1 MAQTPEEAKYLQEIH
16 SHANL
21 LDIPTR
27 FISKSEHLTQEPEV
41 LAREAILE
49 SPSTGILDSHGLMLY
64 LLTQFEDCGGDLALN
79 TSVTA
84 ISARQSGGYEIT
96 FRSGD
101 GEESM
106 IEAGVVV
113 NSAGLYACQVA
124 NMLLPEGE
132 RQVMA
137 YYAKGNYFSYSAGFP
152 KPKRLIYPCPKKN
165 FAGSVPENTR
175 KQLVFLSSLT
185 TSEKQFVSCLS
196 LFENTTKQFLSF
208 PSFPLSAEN
217 HLPFSLLY

>member
-16 SHANL
+16 SHATL

-27 FISKSEHLTQEPEV
+27 FIPKSEHLTQEPEV

-64 LLTQFEDCGGDLALN
+64 LLSQFEDRGGDLALN

-84 ISARQSGGYEIT
+84 ISARRAGGYEIT

-101 GEESM
+101 GEESV
-106 IEAGVVV
+106 IDTGVVV
-113 NSAGLYACQVA
+113 NSAGLYACQVS

-132 RQVMA
+132 RQFVP

-165 FAGSVPENTR
+165 FAGS
-175 KQLVFLSSLT
+175 
-185 TSEKQFVSCLS
+185 
-196 LFENTTKQFLSF
+196 F
-208 PSFPLSAEN
+208 P
-217 HLPFSLLY
+217 